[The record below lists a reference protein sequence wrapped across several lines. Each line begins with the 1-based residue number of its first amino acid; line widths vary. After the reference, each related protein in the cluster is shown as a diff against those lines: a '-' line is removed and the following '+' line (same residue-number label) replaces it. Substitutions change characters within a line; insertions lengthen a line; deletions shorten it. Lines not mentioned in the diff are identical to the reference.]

1 MSNISMTYPT
11 KTITV
16 KNPEEEPQKI
26 FNTLSEVK
34 KTYFPNCELEVVIQ
48 KSMMSC
54 PLCNNTA
61 IEIVGRCATCKVCGW
76 SFCSA

>member
-34 KTYFPNCELEVVIQ
+34 KTYFPNRELEVVIQ
-48 KSMMSC
+48 KSVMSC
-54 PLCNNTA
+54 PLCKNTS

-76 SFCSA
+76 GMCNA